1 VGLFQKGKL
10 IMKKHNRILPLFVFF
25 ISLVTAFF
33 TLSPFFFMLISSF
46 KSGQEL
52 LRFGINFKIDLKVM
66 SPKNYLLLFTERD
79 GIYIRWYINSIL
91 IAFLQTGLSLL
102 FSSMVGY
109 GLAVYRFKG
118 QAAVLLLVMVLMMVP
133 VEILLLPLYKLMI
146 DIHLYNTYAG
156 IILPYAV
163 SPFAIFFFRQYLISV
178 PKDYIDAARIDG
190 CGEFRIYAKIM
201 IPLMIPAMGAMTIL
215 MAMGSW
221 NSFIWPMI
229 VSGAREMM
237 TIPVGLAT
245 MITPYG
251 NNFDMLMPGAVLAVI
266 PVAIIFL
273 LMQRSF
279 IDSLTI
285 GGIKE

>member
-1 VGLFQKGKL
+1 MKQQNYFLSGIVFIICLF
-10 IMKKHNRILPLFVFF
+10 
-25 ISLVTAFF
+25 TAFF
-33 TLSPFFFMLISSF
+33 TLSPFLFMLVSSF
-46 KSGQEL
+46 KPGREL
-52 LRFGINFKIDLKVM
+52 LRFGINFKIDPKVM
-66 SPKNYLLLFTERD
+66 TSKNYLLLLTERE
-79 GIYIRWYINSIL
+79 GIYFRWYLNSII
-91 IAFLQTGLSLL
+91 IAFVQTVLSLL

-118 QAAVLLLVMVLMMVP
+118 RAVVFSLVLVLMMVP

-163 SPFAIFFFRQYLISV
+163 SPFAVFFFRQYIIGI
-178 PKDYIDAARIDG
+178 PRDYLDAARIDG
-190 CGEFRIYAKIM
+190 CGEFRIYARIM
-201 IPLMIPAMGAMTIL
+201 LPLMLPGVGAMTIL

-251 NNFDMLMPGAVLAVI
+251 NNFDMLMPGAVLAVV

-273 LMQRSF
+273 LMQSSF

>member
-1 VGLFQKGKL
+1 
-10 IMKKHNRILPLFVFF
+10 MKKQDYVLSGIILIICL
-25 ISLVTAFF
+25 IAAFF
-33 TLSPFFFMLISSF
+33 TLSPFFFMLVSSF
-46 KSGQEL
+46 KPGQEL
-52 LRFGINFKIDLKVM
+52 MRNGINLKIDLKVM
-66 SPKNYLLLFTERD
+66 SPKNYLLLLIERD
-79 GIYIRWYINSIL
+79 GIYFRWYLNSIV
-91 IAFLQTGLSLL
+91 IAFVQTVMSLV

-109 GLAVYRFKG
+109 SLAVYRFKG
-118 QAAVLLLVMVLMMVP
+118 QAVVFSLVMVLMMVP

-163 SPFAIFFFRQYLISV
+163 SPFAIFFFRQYIIGI
-178 PKDYIDAARIDG
+178 PKDYVDAARIDG
-190 CGEFRIYAKIM
+190 CGEFRIYARIM
-201 IPLMIPAMGAMTIL
+201 VPLIFPAIGAMTIL

-221 NSFIWPMI
+221 NAFVWPMI

-251 NNFDMLMPGAVLAVI
+251 NNFDMLMPGAVLAVV
-266 PVAIIFL
+266 PVALIFL
-273 LMQRSF
+273 LMQSSF

>member
-1 VGLFQKGKL
+1 
-10 IMKKHNRILPLFVFF
+10 MKKQNYFLSGIVLIICLA
-25 ISLVTAFF
+25 TAFF
-33 TLSPFFFMLISSF
+33 TLSPFLFMLVSSF
-46 KSGQEL
+46 KPGREL
-52 LRFGINFKIDLKVM
+52 LRFGINFKIDPKVM
-66 SPKNYLLLFTERD
+66 TSKNYLLLLTERE
-79 GIYIRWYINSIL
+79 GIYFRWYLNSII
-91 IAFLQTGLSLL
+91 IAFVQTVLSLL

-118 QAAVLLLVMVLMMVP
+118 RAVVFSLVLVLMMVP

-163 SPFAIFFFRQYLISV
+163 SPFAVFFFRQYIIGI
-178 PKDYIDAARIDG
+178 PRDYLDAARIDG
-190 CGEFRIYAKIM
+190 CGEFRIYARIM
-201 IPLMIPAMGAMTIL
+201 LPLMLPGVGAMTIL

-251 NNFDMLMPGAVLAVI
+251 NNFDMLMPGAVLAVV

-273 LMQRSF
+273 LMQSSF